1 MQKAH
6 DASKNNYWR
15 NYPNVSTPIVQ
26 DELNRNETTVD
37 IIDDRVITLDSTKA
51 NQTDLLQSMK
61 TVSYAP
67 STGTFTF
74 TLWNGSTIIVDTD
87 IEKIAV
93 NFDYD
98 DDPTSAH
105 YQNLIITLEDGT
117 KKYVDLSALI
127 TEYEFTDSGT
137 IAFTV
142 AQDGS
147 VSAIVKDGSI
157 TEAKLEPNFLA
168 LVRIEVSKAQGY
180 SETSEAW
187 AVGKRNGS
195 DVPPTDETYHNNA
208 KYYSEQ
214 ADALG
219 QAQAENSEAWAVG
232 QRGGTDVPSTDVTY
246 QNNSKYYSNQAS
258 QSATTASNAAVDAQG
273 ILEEIEQKVGETV
286 FTVNF
291 TTGELEYTSPGITFD
306 INTTTGNLEWEVVA

>member
-26 DELNRNETTVD
+26 EELNRNETTVD

-105 YQNLIITLEDGT
+105 YQSLIITLEDGT
-117 KKYVDLSALI
+117 VKYVDLSALI
-127 TEYEFTDSGT
+127 TQFEFVDSST

-142 AQDGS
+142 GLDGS
-147 VSAIVKDGSI
+147 VSAAVKDGSI

-214 ADALG
+214 ADSLG

-232 QRGGTDVPSTDVTY
+232 QRSGTDVPSTDVTY

-291 TTGELEYTSPGITFD
+291 ATGELEYTSPGITFD
-306 INTTTGNLEWEVVA
+306 INTTTGNLEWEVA

>member
-74 TLWNGSTIIVDTD
+74 TLWNGATIEIDTD

-98 DDPTSAH
+98 DDPTSPH

-117 KKYVDLSALI
+117 KKYIDLSALI

-232 QRGGTDVPSTDVTY
+232 QRGGTDVPSTDVTF

-291 TTGELEYTSPGITFD
+291 TTGELEYTAPGITFD
-306 INTTTGNLEWEVVA
+306 INTTTGNLEWEVA

>member
-61 TVSYAP
+61 TVSYAA

-74 TLWNGSTIIVDTD
+74 TLWNGSKIIVDTD

-98 DDPTSAH
+98 DDPTSPH

-291 TTGELEYTSPGITFD
+291 ATGELEYTSPGITFD
-306 INTTTGNLEWEVVA
+306 INTTTGNLEWEVA

>member
-74 TLWNGSTIIVDTD
+74 TLWNGSTIVVDTD

-117 KKYVDLSALI
+117 KKYIDLSALI

-291 TTGELEYTSPGITFD
+291 ATGELEYTAPGITFD
-306 INTTTGNLEWEVVA
+306 INTTTGNLEWEVA

>member
-117 KKYVDLSALI
+117 KKYIDLSALI

-258 QSATTASNAAVDAQG
+258 QSATTASNAAIDAQG

-291 TTGELEYTSPGITFD
+291 ATGELEYTAPGITFD